1 MIIYL
6 LVGSIIVIYKI
17 YIGIYG
23 SCKTNTKVKLNL
35 NYAMVL
41 IHQKVDSNNL
51 KSDVDKLEKIY

>member
-35 NYAMVL
+35 KLDL
-41 IHQKVDSNNL
+41 IMQWF
-51 KSDVDKLEKIY
+51 